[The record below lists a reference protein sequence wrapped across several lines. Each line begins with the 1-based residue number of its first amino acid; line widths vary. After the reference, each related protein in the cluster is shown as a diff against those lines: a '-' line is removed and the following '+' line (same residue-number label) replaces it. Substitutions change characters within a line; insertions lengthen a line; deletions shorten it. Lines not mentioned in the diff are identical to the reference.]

1 MHVCVDGTCARTV
14 TWAVEDVGQVSA
26 AETGSAP
33 HASQR
38 CQDGPLEGETGFTH
52 IVLRA
57 KERQAME
64 DVCAHICVH
73 SRAWFH
79 THTHVQVCFQTPTPH
94 HTHTLCTH
102 MSMCAH
108 VFQCTQVSMCVHT
121 IPVHTRVCAHTPV
134 CAHVYARF
142 LCVHVSTCMFQCT
155 HMCMFSCAYMCV
167 PVYTPMCTHAC
178 VVVITLLDVQMWGG
192 DSAVVPRAVRVWL
205 LCTRHRLRGRG
216 CGQTARRLLP
226 AGTLTCFASQSPCL
240 TCRHLALWPGSPT
253 LVAGE

>member
-1 MHVCVDGTCARTV
+1 MCPHMCALTCMVPYAHARAGMFSNAHTSSHAHTV
-14 TWAVEDVGQVSA
+14 
-26 AETGSAP
+26 
-33 HASQR
+33 
-38 CQDGPLEGETGFTH
+38 
-52 IVLRA
+52 
-57 KERQAME
+57 
-64 DVCAHICVH
+64 
-73 SRAWFH
+73 
-79 THTHVQVCFQTPTPH
+79 HTHVHVC
-94 HTHTLCTH
+94 
-102 MSMCAH
+102 
-108 VFQCTQVSMCVHT
+108 CTQVSMCVHT
-121 IPVHTRVCAHTPV
+121 IPVHTRVCTHTPV